1 MKKSLIALAA
11 LATVATAAQ
20 AQSSVTLYGIV
31 DMGVMSSNP
40 HDTAAGK
47 TGSTLA
53 TTSGALS
60 TSRWGVRGTEDLGGG
75 LKASFNLESEIA
87 AGTGVAGGSVVASGA
102 TTTGVLFH
110 RASNVTLEK
119 SDLGS
124 IQLGRMNRLEYDAVI
139 ANDAFGAANF
149 GGAVRVAYIGSGA
162 VPGTG
167 DVRTAN
173 AVVLKS
179 ANLGGLVLAY
189 QHQFGGQAGDNSYWS
204 GDAVSATY
212 TAGKLQGVA
221 SWSQNNNAGGTKN
234 DSVRTFGLNYDFGV
248 VKAYVGHIER
258 VVSNDTDKVKS
269 QYVGLKA
276 PVTAKISAFGQYTK
290 VSNAA
295 AATGD
300 YAAVA
305 NNDAKVYAVGVTYAF
320 SPRTTGY
327 AMHGTSQNDGTAK
340 VYVSNLAAGAAA
352 GKDQTATV
360 IGIRHSF

>member
-40 HDTAAGK
+40 HNTAAGS

-53 TTSGALS
+53 TVSGALS
-60 TSRWGVRGTEDLGGG
+60 TSRWGVRGTEDLGAG
-75 LKASFNLESEIA
+75 LKASFNLESELA
-87 AGTGVAGGSVVASGA
+87 AGTGVAGGSVIASGS

-119 SDLGS
+119 AGLGS
-124 IQLGRMNRLEYDAVI
+124 VQLGRMNRLEYDAVI

-149 GGAVRVAYIGSGA
+149 GGAVRVAYIGSGVIPNA
-162 VPGTG
+162 
-167 DVRTAN
+167 DARYAN

-179 ANLGGLVLAY
+179 ANIGGLVLAY
-189 QHQFGGQAGDNSYWS
+189 QHQFGGQASDNSAYS
-204 GDAVSATY
+204 ADSVSANY
-212 TAGKLQGVA
+212 TLGKFQALA
-221 SWSQNNNAGGTKN
+221 TWAQNNNVGGTKDN
-234 DSVRTFGLNYDFGV
+234 RVVTLGANYDFGV
-248 VKAYVGHIER
+248 VKAYVGHMER
-258 VVSNDTDKVKS
+258 VVAKDDDKIKA

-276 PVTAKISAFGQYTK
+276 PVTAKISVFGQYTK
-290 VSNAA
+290 IDNA
-295 AATGD
+295 
-300 YAAVA
+300 AAVA
-305 NNDAKVYAVGVTYAF
+305 NNDAKVYGVGATYAF
-320 SPRTTGY
+320 SPRTTAY
-327 AMHGTSQNDGTAK
+327 VMHGSAQNDNTAK
-340 VYVSNLAAGAAA
+340 VYVSNLAATAAE